1 MPLDVPAKEQTL
13 DELSINAIR
22 FLSID
27 AVQKAN
33 SGHPGLPLG
42 AAAMAYTL
50 WTRYLRFNPHSPN
63 WANRDRFILSAG
75 HGSMLLYSLLYLTGF
90 EAVTLDQIKNFR
102 QWESI
107 TPGHP
112 ERGETP
118 GVEVTTGPLGQGFA
132 NGVGMAI
139 AEAYL
144 AAHFNRP
151 DHQIVDHYTY
161 VLASDGDLQE
171 GVDSEAASL
180 AGHLALNKLIVLYDD
195 NHIQLS
201 TPTNVTFT
209 EDVLKRFDAYGWHT
223 ARVEQGNDV
232 DAIGK
237 ALDEARAQTDR
248 PSLIAVR
255 TIIGYGSP
263 KKAGTTNAHGE
274 PLGKDEVIA
283 TKENLGWPSDQDFF
297 VPGEALEHFREAI
310 ERGEQWEAEW
320 TQRYQAWAAAF
331 PELATQ
337 WELAQAGK
345 LPPGWDADLP
355 SYPAGS
361 PATATRDT
369 NGIALNAIAKHIPT
383 LIGGDA
389 DLSGSTKT
397 TLKDMGDFSP
407 GNYGGRNLHFG
418 VREHAMGSIIN
429 GLVAHGGIIKPF
441 TATFLTFAD
450 YMRPPIRLASLMKIN
465 SVFVFTHDSIGLGE
479 DGPTHQPIEQVAS
492 LRMIPQ
498 LTVFRPADANET
510 VASWKV
516 AIEHEGPVVMIFTRQ
531 KMPVYAPEGV
541 MEGVAH
547 GGYIK
552 AEAEGGTPE
561 VILISSGSEV
571 SIAMQ
576 TRDDLAKEGIKAR
589 VVSIPS
595 WELFRKQDQ
604 SYLDHVLPP
613 AIKARVAIEAAVPFG
628 WHQWVGDE
636 GLILALD
643 RFGAS
648 APYERIYQEFGLT
661 AANMAKAAK
670 TLLKR

>member
-576 TRDDLAKEGIKAR
+576 TRDDLTKEGIKAR

>member
-144 AAHFNRP
+144 AAHFNRT